1 MVGTEKDKGKQL
13 GTKDNSL
20 YQNFPLWGENDL
32 PKMSGC
38 TAIFFPGK
46 IISLISIQKVDS
58 RMIWWKKFSLSLKV
72 AKQWS
77 RSSHQVNVEF
87 FLPHLP
93 KISFFGCI
101 IIQKLKRGF
110 KGFFFFFS
118 AAAVASELNEMLDWF
133 LPIY

>member
-13 GTKDNSL
+13 CTKDNSL

-58 RMIWWKKFSLSLKV
+58 RMI
-72 AKQWS
+72 
-77 RSSHQVNVEF
+77 
-87 FLPHLP
+87 
-93 KISFFGCI
+93 
-101 IIQKLKRGF
+101 
-110 KGFFFFFS
+110 
-118 AAAVASELNEMLDWF
+118 
-133 LPIY
+133 